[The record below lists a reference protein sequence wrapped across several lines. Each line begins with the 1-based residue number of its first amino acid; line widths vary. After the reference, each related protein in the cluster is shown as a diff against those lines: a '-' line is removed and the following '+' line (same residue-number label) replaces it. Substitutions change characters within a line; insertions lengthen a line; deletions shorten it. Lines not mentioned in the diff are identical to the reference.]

1 MKEQRRGEPS
11 RAFAELVDSDR
22 SDWVNP
28 LWVGQAF
35 DEWCADLDAQAAIDQ
50 ACRQRAAEIDAK
62 GGKEKKV
69 DRSDVLPVLAA
80 LARRAKPWTLTAD
93 LTVGQIS
100 TVTAQSTKSVEAC
113 LSIARQLDHIVN
125 VTKERK
131 PAAGR
136 AGRAPK
142 RRLLFLVDRVER
154 IASASRRDS
163 PDELGRELSRNGS
176 VCRPSLNSSLT
187 NTAADRADE
196 VGRTRRQQL
205 LDNVIGEIASK
216 KGVTPHVIRVRD
228 PRLSRA
234 ARERVDQL
242 DDAIVQH
249 IAPDDDALVAYLADA
264 STGIGGS
271 ITTWQQIEERA
282 AAHRAAQPTSTP
294 EQLIDTTPPKGIP
307 E

>member
-35 DEWCADLDAQAAIDQ
+35 DEWCADLDAQAGIDQ

-80 LARRAKPWTLTAD
+80 LVRRAKPWTLTSD

-125 VTKERK
+125 VDNAKQ
-131 PAAGR
+131 PIAGR
-136 AGRAPK
+136 AGSAPK

-163 PDELGRELSRNGS
+163 PDELGREPSRNGS
-176 VCRPSLNSSLT
+176 ACRPPLITSLT
-187 NTAADRADE
+187 NTAADKADE

-205 LDNVIGEIASK
+205 SDNVIGEIASK
-216 KGVTPHVIRVRD
+216 KGVTAHAIRGQ
-228 PRLSRA
+228 RLGQE
-234 ARERVDQL
+234 ARKRIAQL
-242 DDAIVQH
+242 DDAIVDG
-249 IAPDDDALVAYLADA
+249 IPPDDDVLVAYLADA
-264 STGIGGS
+264 IAGKGGS
-271 ITTWQQIEERA
+271 ITTWKGLEERA
-282 AAHRAAQPTSTP
+282 AAHRAAQTNSTP
-294 EQLIDTTPPKGIP
+294 EQLIDTTPPKGTP